1 MVEETL
7 LGSPCCPVFTCDIS
21 DASWNMQVILDQ
33 SHTARESIS
42 WGSQLEYHLAH
53 HNWSDVSNLL
63 ETLPRSVLHGGALQ
77 VYVDNDIALNT
88 MSKGS
93 GQTPTK
99 TSCIPTSQEI
109 AIRKVNLLEID
120 TWPLCSRW
128 MFRLMEQ
135 RLAKDLIFL
144 RSYWE
149 GTIEL
154 VSLLG
159 SAGILFKPSSD
170 KGNSEK
176 SKELILTTRVV
187 EGPTSFQF
195 HKEAIQGVHE
205 VVVRHC
211 VKMSFANLLEQY
223 LDYHALGLNKFS
235 SALVQSYVVGTTPS
249 WYPFSIFYGWSILTI
264 VL

>member
-1 MVEETL
+1 MEV
-7 LGSPCCPVFTCDIS
+7 CFPVFTCDIN
-21 DASWNMQVILDQ
+21 DASWNVQVILDQ
-33 SHTARESIS
+33 SSTAQESIS

-53 HNWSDVSNLL
+53 HNWSDVSALL
-63 ETLPRSVLHGGALQ
+63 DTLPRSILYGGALQ
-77 VYVDNDIALNT
+77 VYIENDIALNS
-88 MSKGS
+88 MSKRS
-93 GQTPTK
+93 GQTPKK

-109 AIRKVNLLEID
+109 SIRKVNLLEID
-120 TWPLCSRW
+120 TWPLCSKW

-149 GTIEL
+149 GTTEF

-159 SAGILFKPSSD
+159 SAGILFKSSSD
-170 KGNSEK
+170 KVNSEK
-176 SKELILTTRVV
+176 TKELILTTRVV

-211 VKMSFANLLEQY
+211 VKMSLAILLERY
-223 LDYHALGLNKFS
+223 LDYHVLGLNKFS
-235 SALVQSYVVGTTPS
+235 SALVQSYVVGTI
-249 WYPFSIFYGWSILTI
+249 PF
-264 VL
+264 